1 MVDEMSGR
9 HMFEKMRLQKYLSRC
24 GIASRRHAEEMIRA
38 GRVRVNGV
46 TVTEMGITVSPGD
59 LVECDGK
66 PAVPEERPVYIMLN
80 KPAGYVTT
88 ASDPQGRKTV
98 MDLTGGVS
106 ERVYPVGRLD
116 YDTEGLLILTN
127 DGDFAY
133 RSTHPRHQ
141 VNKTYIAEVVGEPSR
156 EALQKLRD
164 GIMLDRRLTSP
175 AKVEL
180 LRQNKRRAVLRLSI
194 HEGRNRQ
201 VRRMCEAIGHP
212 VRSLKRVAIGGLGL
226 GSLKPGEWRYLSSK
240 DLKKIEVDSNG

>member
-1 MVDEMSGR
+1 MSGS
-9 HMFEKMRLQKYLSRC
+9 HEFEKMRLQKYLSRC

-46 TVTEMGITVSPGD
+46 TVTEMGVTVSPGD

-66 PAVPEERPVYIMLN
+66 PVMPVENPVYIMLN

-88 ASDPQGRKTV
+88 VSDPQGRKTV
-98 MDLTGGVS
+98 MDLVAGAG

-127 DGDFAY
+127 DGDSAY
-133 RSTHPRHQ
+133 RSTHPRHR
-141 VNKTYIAEVVGEPSR
+141 VSKTYIAEVEGEPSR

-164 GIMLDRRLTSP
+164 GVMLDGRLTMP

-180 LRQNKRRAVLRLSI
+180 LRQKKRRAVLRITI

-201 VRRMCEAIGHP
+201 IRRMCEAVGHP
-212 VRSLKRVAIGGLGL
+212 VRSLKRVAIGGLRL
-226 GSLKPGEWRYLSSK
+226 GSLKPGEWRYLSARE
-240 DLKKIEVDSNG
+240 LERIEVEPNG